1 MLLSQLLKK
10 HCIFDLNQRCRE
22 KHCQNTHTKQ
32 CRFKTQIAQYIDDPT
47 SIPGIRIN
55 MKELTKSVDFGKL
68 KIKLIVCPYYLTS
81 TKCFNEQGCRLYSI
95 DILYKGVKHTAQ
107 ICYQNISSR
116 TSWITCSLH
125 INFEIRQRD
134 DEYYIIR
141 PIFGDEKA
149 ILSKIAISKKTEV
162 VVDDGWETVGPKRK
176 KDRKVESVR
185 KIEPVAGWKDV
196 VAKRSDEIKKEGVRK
211 KKMEIE
217 SISLP
222 FTEKDL
228 VDMKN
233 QIMTRALMQLTEKF
247 NDMKID
253 HEIRLK
259 RNVELVDQLSA
270 TKHIRHC
277 VQCENCRKPI
287 SKHVCNRCWVKSS
300 PQVEY
305 CYQML
310 STM

>member
-1 MLLSQLLKK
+1 
-10 HCIFDLNQRCRE
+10 
-22 KHCQNTHTKQ
+22 
-32 CRFKTQIAQYIDDPT
+32 
-47 SIPGIRIN
+47 
-55 MKELTKSVDFGKL
+55 
-68 KIKLIVCPYYLTS
+68 
-81 TKCFNEQGCRLYSI
+81 
-95 DILYKGVKHTAQ
+95 
-107 ICYQNISSR
+107 
-116 TSWITCSLH
+116 
-125 INFEIRQRD
+125 
-134 DEYYIIR
+134 
-141 PIFGDEKA
+141 
-149 ILSKIAISKKTEV
+149 
-162 VVDDGWETVGPKRK
+162 
-176 KDRKVESVR
+176 
-185 KIEPVAGWKDV
+185 
-196 VAKRSDEIKKEGVRK
+196 
-211 KKMEIE
+211 MEIE

-270 TKHIRHC
+270 TKHIHHC